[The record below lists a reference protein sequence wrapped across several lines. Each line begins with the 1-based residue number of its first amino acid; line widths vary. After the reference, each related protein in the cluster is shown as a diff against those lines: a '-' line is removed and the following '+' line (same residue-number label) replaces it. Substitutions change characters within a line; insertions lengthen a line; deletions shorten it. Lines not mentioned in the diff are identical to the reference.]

1 MKITIALPFLLAA
14 LLPGLLASPS
24 RSAQEKAAGIRAES
38 GEPDCSWAPALL
50 YAILT
55 SPNGAAQD
63 SLYDAAFA
71 AGPPLVP
78 ELQAALGDD
87 RTAEFAAQ
95 SLGFIGGNK
104 ALGAIEKLVTD
115 PRDLNLRRFYY
126 GALGEFDT
134 PQANETLL
142 NVIRN
147 ANQEQDR
154 TVTEAAIIA
163 LTARSDA
170 KLVPSLVRAESKLT
184 DPVIQDDL
192 ESAISIIKSRSRY
205 LASIRGKTSGTSLAQ
220 TVHAYFLPSSSLAAA
235 IPVSRAGP
243 PLPARNLG
251 RAAGVHV
258 KILNVVFAPGKT
270 RALAHV
276 HFEDAAAFADYRI
289 VLEQQQGKWT
299 VASVW
304 LENET
309 EKSAPAAQ

>member
-1 MKITIALPFLLAA
+1 MNAAIALACLLAA
-14 LLPGLLASPS
+14 FAPSLHAFPS
-24 RSAQEKAAGIRAES
+24 RSAQDKAGGVSAEPRQ
-38 GEPDCSWAPALL
+38 PDCGWAPAVL
-50 YAILT
+50 YTILT
-55 SPNGAAQD
+55 SPNAAAQD

-95 SLGFIGGNK
+95 SLAFIGGSTAIG
-104 ALGAIEKLVTD
+104 ALEKLVTD

-134 PQANETLL
+134 PQANEILL

-147 ANQEQDR
+147 ANQEPDR
-154 TVTEAAIIA
+154 TVTEAAIVA

-170 KLVPSLVRAESKLT
+170 KLAPSLEQAESKLT

-192 ESAISIIKSRSRY
+192 ENAISIIKSRGRY
-205 LASIRGKTSGTSLAQ
+205 LTSARGKTSGTSISQA
-220 TVHAYFLPSSSLAAA
+220 VRAYFLPASSPAAVPA
-235 IPVSRAGP
+235 SHGKQ
-243 PLPARNLG
+243 PLPSRVRG
-251 RAAGVHV
+251 SAAGVHV
-258 KILNVVFAPGKT
+258 KIRNVAFAPSKT

-276 HFEDAAAFADYRI
+276 LFENAAAMADYRI
-289 VLEQQQGKWT
+289 VLEQQQGNWT

-304 LENET
+304 LNDET
-309 EKSAPAAQ
+309 EKPRSAPH